1 MAEKGADASM
11 DLQNGH
17 FPGKEAIKNLL
28 AFLKWS
34 ALALFAGIVIG
45 LIGTAFHMAL
55 SGALALRQAHP
66 WLVWLL
72 PVGGVLITA
81 LYKWGG
87 INNDRGTNFV
97 LIAVRTN
104 EKLSFKTAPLIFAT
118 TLLTHLF
125 GGSAGR
131 EGAALQLG
139 GSLAAKFGR
148 ILHLDEKDARILTMC
163 GMSAAFPALFGTAG
177 HLCDFFHGGHQ
188 RGRNVLFSN
197 CALRDRCCGRR
208 PNFFPFRDCP
218 HGIFAY
224 GCAGGLGARRGK
236 GGAAR
241 RTVRRAEHLVLRVHA
256 SVGCAL

>member
-163 GMSAAFPALFGTAG
+163 G
-177 HLCDFFHGGHQ
+177 
-188 RGRNVLFSN
+188 
-197 CALRDRCCGRR
+197 RR
-208 PNFFPFRDCP
+208 
-218 HGIFAY
+218 IS
-224 GCAGGLGARRGK
+224 L
-236 GGAAR
+236 
-241 RTVRRAEHLVLRVHA
+241 LS
-256 SVGCAL
+256 SVSKPT